1 LSQITLSEVEIVMR
15 TLMLVIIAAMI
26 ASILSI
32 LVVKPFDKGGGN
44 DDTPPET
51 IQQPEPN

>member
-1 LSQITLSEVEIVMR
+1 
-15 TLMLVIIAAMI
+15 MLIIIAAMI

-32 LVVKPFDKGGGN
+32 LVVKPFDKGGGK

-51 IQQPEPN
+51 IQQLEPN